1 MEWTPP
7 GCEKVSRPELAYP
20 DCCPQVVCPGDAAG
34 EPAGDA
40 AGDTAVDTA
49 GEDAADLTHGNQGKV
64 ESKP

>member
-34 EPAGDA
+34 
-40 AGDTAVDTA
+40 DTAEDAA
-49 GEDAADLTHGNQGKV
+49 GEDAADLPHGNQGKV

>member
-40 AGDTAVDTA
+40 AGDTA
-49 GEDAADLTHGNQGKV
+49 GDAADLPHGNQGKV

>member
-20 DCCPQVVCPGDAAG
+20 DCCPQVVCPGEAAG
-34 EPAGDA
+34 EP
-40 AGDTAVDTA
+40 
-49 GEDAADLTHGNQGKV
+49 ADLTHGNQVKV